1 MGGQTPPH
9 PDASLSFAET
19 FFRSRYHDY
28 ENDIVSDQPIDFLF
42 GVLLAAN
49 EKKNNE
55 KLHEALFLRSFR
67 CFCCQ
72 PQCFRDLQ
80 SETGTRKELAERASI
95 FRQRFVIGSFESF
108 TLL

>member
-49 EKKNNE
+49 EKKTT
-55 KLHEALFLRSFR
+55 KSCMRLCSCVLFGVFAANHSV
-67 CFCCQ
+67 
-72 PQCFRDLQ
+72 
-80 SETGTRKELAERASI
+80 SETYRVKQEHERNLLNVPAFS
-95 FRQRFVIGSFESF
+95 GSV
-108 TLL
+108 L